1 MSSNNKI
8 CARCGC
14 SIQEDKGEVFH
25 SSSIKE
31 DKAVDVL
38 LCKKCY
44 TDLYGNFLRIN
55 DTSGNKPTPKK
66 VKYVYA
72 ILAIIIATCFISAFL
87 KVSYAPY
94 LMMVTLVS
102 TIFAMYL
109 VLKYN
114 NIEKITYTARNTT
127 AWIILGLYLVYV
139 AIKYSE

>member
-1 MSSNNKI
+1 MSSDNKI

-25 SSSIKE
+25 SSSIKD

-44 TDLYGNFLRIN
+44 IDLYGNFLKIN

-66 VKYVYA
+66 VKYIYA
-72 ILAIIIATCFISAFL
+72 ILALIVSLGFVSAFL

-94 LMMVTLVS
+94 LMGVIIVATL
-102 TIFAMYL
+102 FAVYL

-114 NIEKITYTARNTT
+114 NTEKITYTARNNT
-127 AWIILGLYLVYV
+127 AWIILGVYLVYV
-139 AIKYSE
+139 AIKYSK